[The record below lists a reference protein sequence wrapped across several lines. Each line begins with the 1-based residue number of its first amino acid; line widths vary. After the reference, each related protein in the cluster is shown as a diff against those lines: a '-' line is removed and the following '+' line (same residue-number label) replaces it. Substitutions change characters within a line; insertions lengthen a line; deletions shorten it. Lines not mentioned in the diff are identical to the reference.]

1 MQASPSKAR
10 AQALESHA
18 WSLVTSWLSELY
30 HPFPTPA
37 FERNAATL
45 RALQSL
51 MAESTAADKL
61 RRLLYDAQCEELE
74 AAKKAEAEA
83 EARLGGA
90 RDDGLGLEGGRARE
104 ELLKAL
110 QSSLSHPASEALD
123 SLASSA
129 VLLGCSTTTSTAAS
143 IGQVLRSEIL
153 RLSQETFAL
162 ESRIRS
168 LDEQVSRFQTT
179 QPPLQGQEQDRERE
193 QAQQRPHRRHL
204 IPASTTTEASS
215 SSTPTRPQNQSYNYF
230 EPPDDLNPPSTS
242 TPSASAFDTTDN
254 PPFLLPDTST
264 LHAQTQHHQRET
276 KQLQL
281 KAQEYK
287 DRIAAHLLTHQQDA
301 DANANANTN
310 ANTNANP
317 AVSVTTTH
325 VAAKHRLL
333 EKQADEIKALETAVR
348 AFHGLPPDVEASREE
363 VRRATGE
370 LESLRRK
377 RDGWF
382 EKLGE

>member
-10 AQALESHA
+10 AQALETHA

-30 HPFPTPA
+30 HPLPTPA

-51 MAESTAADKL
+51 MAENTAADKL

-74 AAKKAEAEA
+74 AAKKAEVEA

-90 RDDGLGLEGGRARE
+90 GDDGLGMESGRARE
-104 ELLKAL
+104 EIL
-110 QSSLSHPASEALD
+110 QVLESSLSHPASEALD

-129 VLLGCSTTTSTAAS
+129 VLLGCSTGSPRTATAAATTAAS
-143 IGQVLRSEIL
+143 IGKVLRSEIL

-179 QPPLQGQEQDRERE
+179 QPPEQGQEQQERERE
-193 QAQQRPHRRHL
+193 QAQNPQRRHL
-204 IPASTTTEASS
+204 IPTST
-215 SSTPTRPQNQSYNYF
+215 SSTLTHPANQNYNYF
-230 EPPDDLNPPSTS
+230 EPPDDANPPS
-242 TPSASAFDTTDN
+242 TPSASAFDTADD
-254 PPFLLPDTST
+254 PQFFPDTST

-281 KAQEYK
+281 KAQEYN
-287 DRIAAHLLTHQQDA
+287 DRIATYQQDA
-301 DANANANTN
+301 NTN
-310 ANTNANP
+310 INPNANP
-317 AVSVTTTH
+317 TVSITTH
-325 VAAKHRLL
+325 VAAKQQHL

-348 AFHGLPPDVEASREE
+348 VFHGLPPDVEASREE

>member
-1 MQASPSKAR
+1 
-10 AQALESHA
+10 
-18 WSLVTSWLSELY
+18 
-30 HPFPTPA
+30 
-37 FERNAATL
+37 
-45 RALQSL
+45 
-51 MAESTAADKL
+51 MAENTAADKL

-74 AAKKAEAEA
+74 AAKKAEVEA

-90 RDDGLGLEGGRARE
+90 GDDGLGMESGRARE
-104 ELLKAL
+104 EIL
-110 QSSLSHPASEALD
+110 QVLESSLSHPASEALD

-129 VLLGCSTTTSTAAS
+129 VLLGCSTATTAAATS

-168 LDEQVSRFQTT
+168 LDEQVARFQTT
-179 QPPLQGQEQDRERE
+179 QPPEQGQQKVQERERE
-193 QAQQRPHRRHL
+193 QAQHPQRRHL
-204 IPASTTTEASS
+204 IPTSTSTSTEAT
-215 SSTPTRPQNQSYNYF
+215 SSTLPRPASQSYNYF
-230 EPPDDLNPPSTS
+230 EPPDDLIPAS
-242 TPSASAFDTTDN
+242 TPSAFASTDTTDD
-254 PPFLLPDTST
+254 PQSLPDTST

-281 KAQEYK
+281 KAQEYN
-287 DRIAAHLLTHQQDA
+287 DRIATYQQDA
-301 DANANANTN
+301 KTN
-310 ANTNANP
+310 INPNANP
-317 AVSVTTTH
+317 TVSITTH
-325 VAAKHRLL
+325 VAAKQQRL
-333 EKQADEIKALETAVR
+333 ERQADEIKALETAVR